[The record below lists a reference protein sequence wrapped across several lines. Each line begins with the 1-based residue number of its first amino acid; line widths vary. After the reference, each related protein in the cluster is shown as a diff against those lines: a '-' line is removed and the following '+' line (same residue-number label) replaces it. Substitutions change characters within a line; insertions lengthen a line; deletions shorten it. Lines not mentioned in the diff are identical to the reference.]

1 MKYVNYLILICYL
14 GVNTSCS
21 VTKLVKKIKTP
32 EIDNSEVQVVVPL
45 TPEKPRIQ
53 QLTLSTQTKPQNKP
67 LQYSQ
72 TNTVS
77 IVLGTIVLIL
87 CFFPLV
93 LMYIG
98 LLIEYIRSFITKIF
112 NWTK

>member
-1 MKYVNYLILICYL
+1 MRRILIVATIL
-14 GVNTSCS
+14 TFTSCS
-21 VTKLVKKIKTP
+21 VTKLVKNIKTP

-45 TPEKPRIQ
+45 TLEKPQIH
-53 QLTLSTQTKPQNKP
+53 QLTTPAQSKPQNKP
-67 LQYSQ
+67 LQYGQ

-77 IVLGTIVLIL
+77 IVLGTIVLVL

-112 NWTK
+112 NRTK

>member
-1 MKYVNYLILICYL
+1 MRYLLLTVIILAF
-14 GVNTSCS
+14 TSCS

-45 TPEKPRIQ
+45 TPEKPQ
-53 QLTLSTQTKPQNKP
+53 LYQLTPPSHPKPQNKP
-67 LQYSQ
+67 IQYSQ

-77 IVLGTIVLIL
+77 IVLGVIVLVL

>member
-1 MKYVNYLILICYL
+1 MKYILLITIVL
-14 GVNTSCS
+14 TFASCS

-32 EIDNSEVQVVVPL
+32 EIDNSEVQVIVPL
-45 TPEKPRIQ
+45 TPEKPQ
-53 QLTLSTQTKPQNKP
+53 LYQLTPPVQLKLQDKP
-67 LQYSQ
+67 LQHNQ

-77 IVLGTIVLIL
+77 IILGIIVLIL

>member
-1 MKYVNYLILICYL
+1 MRHILIVATVL
-14 GVNTSCS
+14 TFTSCS
-21 VTKLVKKIKTP
+21 VTKLVKNIKTP

-45 TPEKPRIQ
+45 SPEKPQIH
-53 QLTLSTQTKPQNKP
+53 QLTTPVQTKPQHKP
-67 LQYSQ
+67 LQYGQ

-77 IVLGTIVLIL
+77 IMLGTIVFVL
-87 CFFPLV
+87 CFFPIV

-98 LLIEYIRSFITKIF
+98 LLIEYIRSFVTKIF

>member
-1 MKYVNYLILICYL
+1 MKYILLTVIVL
-14 GVNTSCS
+14 TFASCS

-32 EIDNSEVQVVVPL
+32 EIDNSQVQVVVPL
-45 TPEKPRIQ
+45 TPEKPQIH
-53 QLTLSTQTKPQNKP
+53 QLTPLVQNKPPFKP
-67 LQYSQ
+67 LQYGQ

-77 IVLGTIVLIL
+77 VMLGAVVLVL

-98 LLIEYIRSFITKIF
+98 LLIEYIKSFITKIF

>member
-1 MKYVNYLILICYL
+1 MRYILTIVTIL
-14 GVNTSCS
+14 TFASCS

-32 EIDNSEVQVVVPL
+32 EVDNSEVQVVVPL
-45 TPEKPRIQ
+45 TPEKPQIH
-53 QLTLSTQTKPQNKP
+53 QLTTPAQSKLQNKP
-67 LQYSQ
+67 LQYGQ

-77 IVLGTIVLIL
+77 IVLGTIVLVL

-98 LLIEYIRSFITKIF
+98 LLVEYIRSFITKIF
-112 NWTK
+112 NRTK